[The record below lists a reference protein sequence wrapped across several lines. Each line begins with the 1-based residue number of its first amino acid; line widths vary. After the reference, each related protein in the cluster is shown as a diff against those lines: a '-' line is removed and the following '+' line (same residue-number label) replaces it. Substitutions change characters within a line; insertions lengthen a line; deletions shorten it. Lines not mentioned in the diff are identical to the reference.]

1 MVRLKCLKCINR
13 SKHIQTNS
21 GELNSIIKNW
31 REFVFITN
39 NMESS
44 AEKIAWLYK
53 NRWRVQLFFK
63 WTKQHLRIFFL
74 GVPQW
79 MQSNASVLWD
89 HNTLSGYHCHLQIE
103 SQPPFFTILYKY
115 KNRLPNETF
124 VIQAL
129 SHHNHKAPKG

>member
-21 GELNSIIKNW
+21 GKLNSIIKNW

-63 WTKQHLRIFFL
+63 WTKQHLRIFFWE
-74 GVPQW
+74 VPQW
-79 MQSNASVLWD
+79 MQSKRKCIVRSQHTVWLP
-89 HNTLSGYHCHLQIE
+89 LSFTNWKPAAFLYDIVQI
-103 SQPPFFTILYKY
+103 QKPPSKWNICNIST
-115 KNRLPNETF
+115 
-124 VIQAL
+124 
-129 SHHNHKAPKG
+129 